1 MFNSMVDKCVMTQL
15 QQFSIFLEK
24 TSRSCGNILYFYQHC
39 QSDKLTLEVM
49 LLMIEYL
56 IYGQIMDDC
65 CSRTRYWEKWYEYV
79 VNALTT

>member
-1 MFNSMVDKCVMTQL
+1 MVDKCVMTQL

-56 IYGQIMDDC
+56 FMGKLWTTVAAEHVI
-65 CSRTRYWEKWYEYV
+65 EKSGMRMW
-79 VNALTT
+79 

>member
-1 MFNSMVDKCVMTQL
+1 MYNDSVAAVL
-15 QQFSIFLEK
+15 NILEQ

-56 IYGQIMDDC
+56 IYG
-65 CSRTRYWEKWYEYV
+65 
-79 VNALTT
+79 